1 MAQAVCA
8 IFHLF
13 DSVSVHM
20 IRTICRET
28 TDGRLCKAMAHID
41 CHKQTPR
48 SDCNCPSAVADGD
61 GGDPVVDGDGEDQV
75 VDEEAWAGAS
85 GEA

>member
-1 MAQAVCA
+1 MCA

-13 DSVSVHM
+13 ASVSVHM

-48 SDCNCPSAVADGD
+48 SDCNCPSAVVVDGD